1 MMFIFNILITIKK
14 TTVKKLKDFIFENYD
29 QQIRFGKENHY
40 YSIKHHK
47 KKNVLLLATKL
58 M

>member
-1 MMFIFNILITIKK
+1 MFIFNILITIKK